1 MRLCRIL
8 LLTII
13 LCLAISPAA
22 AYTITEF
29 CADGYAEGDGDEYFV
44 LDGKG
49 SLASWSVTDGE
60 GTVSFG
66 SGSGRTVVARS
77 GELYYQIHNSY
88 PDLEIIDS
96 TPKVPNAKVSKKF
109 QMANTE
115 DGLTLLH
122 NGIMIVKK

>member
-13 LCLAISPAA
+13 LCLTASPAA

-66 SGSGRTVVARS
+66 
-77 GELYYQIHNSY
+77 GESL
-88 PDLEIIDS
+88 
-96 TPKVPNAKVSKKF
+96 AKNLQYRFVLLLRF
-109 QMANTE
+109 LQ
-115 DGLTLLH
+115 TLS
-122 NGIMIVKK
+122 